1 MAALMTPALHLL
13 GSAADGGAETYF
25 MDLVTAQHAAGRPVS
40 AAVRHHAGR
49 EAALAQASVP
59 FEVFKFGSPVDLGTR
74 HALKHYAEAREA
86 RVLVAW
92 MNRAARHCPK
102 GPWAR
107 VGRLGGYYD
116 LKNYRGFDALVGN
129 TQGIR
134 DWIVEQGWPA
144 DRAHYI
150 PNFAEPDD
158 HVAQSRAALDTPRE
172 APLLLAM
179 GRLHSAKA
187 HDVTLKALAQ
197 IPDAVLWVAGSGP
210 LDGELKA
217 LATEL
222 GVEDRVRWLGWRN
235 DAGALYRAAD
245 IVVFPSRVEPLGN
258 VVIQSWA
265 YGKPVIAAEADGPRA
280 LIKDGVDGL
289 LVPIDDAEVLA
300 GTINGLIGAPQL
312 QQRLIAGGKSRA
324 AEVSKAA
331 VLPQWDALFD
341 QLAGARA

>member
-1 MAALMTPALHLL
+1 MTPALHLL
-13 GSAADGGAETYF
+13 GSAADGGAETYYL
-25 MDLVTAQHAAGRPVS
+25 DLVTALHAGGRPTF
-40 AAVRHHAGR
+40 AAIRNHAGR
-49 EAALAQASVP
+49 EAALTAAGVP
-59 FEVFKFGSPVDLGTR
+59 HDSFKFGSPLDFGTR
-74 HALKHYAEAREA
+74 PAVRRYAEQQQAK
-86 RVLVAW
+86 VLVAW
-92 MNRAARHCPK
+92 MNRAARHSPK

-129 TQGIR
+129 TQRIR

-158 HVAQSRAALDTPRE
+158 QPPQSRAALDTPKD

-187 HDVTLKALAQ
+187 HDVTLRALAD
-197 IPDAVLWVAGSGP
+197 IPDAHLWIAGSGP
-210 LDGELKA
+210 LEGDLKA
-217 LATEL
+217 LAAEL

-265 YGKPVIAAEADGPRA
+265 YGKPVIAAEAAGPKA
-280 LIKDGVDGL
+280 LIRDGVDGL
-289 LVPIDDAEVLA
+289 LVPIDDHEVLA
-300 GTINGLIGAPQL
+300 GTIKGLIDAPQL
-312 QQRLIAGGKSRA
+312 QQRLIAGGRSRA

-331 VLPQWDALFD
+331 VLPQWDALFER
-341 QLAGARA
+341 LAGATA

>member
-1 MAALMTPALHLL
+1 MPTLMTPALHLL

-25 MDLVTAQHAAGRPVS
+25 TDLVTALHAGGRPTS
-40 AAVRHHAGR
+40 AAIRHHAGR
-49 EAALAQASVP
+49 EAALAAAGVAHDCFP
-59 FEVFKFGSPVDLGTR
+59 FGSPLDLGTR
-74 HALKHYAEAREA
+74 PAVKRFAEQQQA

-129 TQGIR
+129 TADIR
-134 DWIVEQGWPA
+134 DWIVAQGWPA
-144 DRAHYI
+144 DRVHHI

-158 HVAQSRAALDTPRE
+158 HPAQSRAALDTPRDV
-172 APLLLAM
+172 PLLLAM

-187 HDVTLKALAQ
+187 HDVTLRALVEV
-197 IPDAVLWVAGSGP
+197 PDAHLWVAGSGP
-210 LDGELKA
+210 LEGELHK
-217 LATEL
+217 LADDL
-222 GVEDRVRWLGWRN
+222 GVADRVRWLGWRN

-265 YGKPVIAAEADGPRA
+265 YGKPVIAAEAAGPKA
-280 LIKDGVDGL
+280 LIRDGVDGL
-289 LVPIDDAEVLA
+289 LVPIDDHEVLA
-300 GTINGLIGAPQL
+300 GTIKGLIDAPQL
-312 QQRLIAGGKSRA
+312 QQRLIAGGQSRA

-331 VLPQWDALFD
+331 VLPQWDALFER
-341 QLAGARA
+341 LAGAPA

>member
-1 MAALMTPALHLL
+1 MSRLMTPALHLL
-13 GSAADGGAETYF
+13 GSAADGGAETYYL
-25 MDLVTAQHAAGRPVS
+25 DLVTALHAGGRPTS
-40 AAVRHHAGR
+40 AAIRNHAGR
-49 EAALAQASVP
+49 HAALTAAGVP
-59 FEVFKFGSPVDLGTR
+59 HDCFKFGSPLDLGTR
-74 HALKHYAEAREA
+74 PAIRAYAEQQKA

-129 TQGIR
+129 TADIR
-134 DWIVEQGWPA
+134 DWIVSKGWPA
-144 DRAHYI
+144 DRAHHI

-158 HVAQSRAALDTPRE
+158 HPAQSRAALDTPRD

-187 HDVTLKALAQ
+187 HDVTLKALAEA
-197 IPDAVLWVAGSGP
+197 PDAHLWIAGAGP
-210 LDGELKA
+210 LEGELHQ
-217 LATEL
+217 LAADL

-265 YGKPVIAAEADGPRA
+265 YGKPVIAAEAAGPRV
-280 LIKDGVDGL
+280 LIQDGVDGL
-289 LVPIDDAEVLA
+289 LVPIDDVEVLA
-300 GTINGLIGAPQL
+300 GTIKGLIDAPQL
-312 QQRLIAGGKSRA
+312 QQRLIAGGSVRA

-331 VLPQWDALFD
+331 VLPQWDALFER
-341 QLAGARA
+341 LAGATA

>member
-13 GSAADGGAETYF
+13 GSAADGGAETYYL
-25 MDLVTAQHAAGRPVS
+25 DLVTALHAGGRPTS
-40 AAVRHHAGR
+40 GAIRNHAGR
-49 EAALAQASVP
+49 HAALTAAGVP
-59 FEVFKFGSPVDLGTR
+59 HDCFKFGSPLDLVTR
-74 HALKHYAEAREA
+74 PAVRRYAEEQQA

-129 TQGIR
+129 TADIR
-134 DWIVEQGWPA
+134 DWIVSKGWPA
-144 DRAHYI
+144 DRAHHI

-158 HVAQSRAALDTPRE
+158 HPAQSRAALDTPKD

-179 GRLHSAKA
+179 GRLHEAKA
-187 HDVTLKALAQ
+187 HDVTLRALAEV
-197 IPDAVLWVAGSGP
+197 PNAYLWVAGSGP
-210 LDGELKA
+210 LEGDLKA
-217 LATEL
+217 LAKEL

-265 YGKPVIAAEADGPRA
+265 YGKPVIAAEAAGPKA
-280 LIKDGVDGL
+280 LIRDGVDGL
-289 LVPIDDAEVLA
+289 LVPIDDHEVLA
-300 GTINGLIGAPQL
+300 GTIKGLIDAPQL

-324 AEVSKAA
+324 SEVSKAA
-331 VLPQWDALFD
+331 VLPQWDALFER
-341 QLAGARA
+341 LAGAPA

>member
-1 MAALMTPALHLL
+1 MAMLMTPALHLL
-13 GSAADGGAETYF
+13 GSAADGGAETYYL
-25 MDLVTAQHAAGRPVS
+25 DLVTALHAAGRPTS
-40 AAVRHHAGR
+40 AAIRNHPGR
-49 EAALAQASVP
+49 EAALTTAGVP
-59 FEVFKFGSPVDLGTR
+59 HDCFKFGSPLDLGTR
-74 HALKHYAEAREA
+74 PAVRRYAEQQKA

-102 GPWAR
+102 GRWAR

-129 TQGIR
+129 TADIR
-134 DWIVEQGWPA
+134 DWIVSKGWPA
-144 DRAHYI
+144 DRAHHI

-158 HVAQSRAALDTPRE
+158 HPAQSRAALDTPKDT
-172 APLLLAM
+172 PLLLAM
-179 GRLHSAKA
+179 GRLHEAKA
-187 HDVTLKALAQ
+187 HDVTLKALAEVPNA
-197 IPDAVLWVAGSGP
+197 ILWIAGSGP
-210 LDGELKA
+210 LEGDLKA
-217 LATEL
+217 LAKDL

-265 YGKPVIAAEADGPRA
+265 YGKPVIAAEAAGPRA
-280 LIKDGVDGL
+280 LIRDGVDGL

-331 VLPQWDALFD
+331 VLPQWDALFE
-341 QLAGARA
+341 QLAGAPA

>member
-25 MDLVTAQHAAGRPVS
+25 LDLVTALHAGGGPTS
-40 AAVRHHAGR
+40 AAIRDHAGR
-49 EAALAQASVP
+49 RETLDRAGVP
-59 FEVFKFGSPVDLGTR
+59 TAVFGFGSPLDLATR
-74 HALKHYAEAREA
+74 PGVARFAREQGS

-129 TQGIR
+129 TAGIR
-134 DWIVEQGWPA
+134 DWIVAQGWPA
-144 DRAHYI
+144 ERALHI

-158 HVAQSRAALDTPRE
+158 HPAQSRAALDTPRDV
-172 APLLLAM
+172 PLLLAM

-187 HDVTLKALAQ
+187 HDVTLKALAE
-197 IPDAVLWVAGSGP
+197 IPDAVLWIAGSGP
-210 LDGELKA
+210 LEGDLHK
-217 LATEL
+217 LAADL
-222 GVEDRVRWLGWRN
+222 GVADRVRWLGWRN
-235 DAGALYRAAD
+235 DAGTLYRAAD

-258 VVIQSWA
+258 VVIQAWA
-265 YGKPVIAAEADGPRA
+265 YGKPVIAAEAAGPKA
-280 LIKDGVDGL
+280 LIRDGVDGL

-300 GTINGLIGAPQL
+300 ATIKGLIEAPQL
-312 QQRLIAGGKSRA
+312 QERLIAGGLARA
-324 AEVSKAA
+324 SEVSKAA
-331 VLPQWDALFD
+331 VLPQWDALFAR
-341 QLAGARA
+341 LAEATA

>member
-1 MAALMTPALHLL
+1 MAVLMTPALHLL

-25 MDLVTAQHAAGRPVS
+25 IDLVTAQRAAGRPVS
-40 AAVRHHAGR
+40 AALRQHEGR
-49 EAALAQASVP
+49 EAALARSGTP
-59 FEVFKFGSPVDLGTR
+59 FEVFKFGSPLDLATR
-74 HALKHYAEAREA
+74 PALKAWAEVQGA

-102 GPWAR
+102 GPWRR

-129 TQGIR
+129 TEGIR
-134 DWIVEQGWPA
+134 DWIVQQGWPA
-144 DRAHYI
+144 DRAHHI

-158 HVAQSRAALDTPRE
+158 HPAQSRAALDTPRE
-172 APLLLAM
+172 VPLLLAM
-179 GRLHSAKA
+179 GRLHEAKA
-187 HDVTLKALAQ
+187 HDVTLKALVQ
-197 IPDAVLWVAGSGP
+197 VPDAILWIAGSGP
-210 LDGELKA
+210 LEGDLKA
-217 LATEL
+217 LAKEL

-245 IVVFPSRVEPLGN
+245 ILVFPSRVEPLGN

-265 YGKPVIAAEADGPRA
+265 YGKPVIAAEAAGPKA
-280 LIKDGVDGL
+280 LIRDGVDGL
-289 LVPIDDAEVLA
+289 LVPIDDHEVLA

-331 VLPQWDALFD
+331 VLPQWDALFER
-341 QLAGARA
+341 LAGAPA

>member
-1 MAALMTPALHLL
+1 MTPALHLL
-13 GSAADGGAETYF
+13 GSAADGGAETYYL
-25 MDLVTAQHAAGRPVS
+25 DLVTALHASGRPTFAAIRNHAA
-40 AAVRHHAGR
+40 R
-49 EAALAQASVP
+49 EAALTAAGVP
-59 FEVFKFGSPVDLGTR
+59 HDSFKFGSPLDFGTR
-74 HALKHYAEAREA
+74 PAVRRYADQQQAK
-86 RVLVAW
+86 VLVAW
-92 MNRAARHCPK
+92 MNRAARHSPK

-158 HVAQSRAALDTPRE
+158 QPPQSRAALDTPKD

-187 HDVTLKALAQ
+187 HDVTLRALVD
-197 IPDAVLWVAGSGP
+197 IPDAHLWIAGSGP
-210 LDGELKA
+210 LEGELKA
-217 LATEL
+217 LAKEL

-265 YGKPVIAAEADGPRA
+265 YGKPVIAAEAAGPKA
-280 LIKDGVDGL
+280 LIRDGVDGL
-289 LVPIDDAEVLA
+289 LVPIDDHEVLA
-300 GTINGLIGAPQL
+300 GTIKGLIGAPQL
-312 QQRLIAGGKSRA
+312 LQRLIAGGKSRA
-324 AEVSKAA
+324 TEVSKAA
-331 VLPQWDALFD
+331 VLPQWDALFE
-341 QLAGARA
+341 QLAGAPA

>member
-1 MAALMTPALHLL
+1 MTPALHLL
-13 GSAADGGAETYF
+13 GSAADGGAETYYL
-25 MDLVTAQHAAGRPVS
+25 DLVTALHASGRPTFAAIRNHAA
-40 AAVRHHAGR
+40 R
-49 EAALAQASVP
+49 EAALKAAGVP
-59 FEVFKFGSPVDLGTR
+59 HDSFKFGSPLDFGTR
-74 HALKHYAEAREA
+74 PAVRRYADQQQAK
-86 RVLVAW
+86 VLVAW
-92 MNRAARHCPK
+92 MNRAARHSPR

-158 HVAQSRAALDTPRE
+158 QPPQSRAALDTPKD

-187 HDVTLKALAQ
+187 HDVTLRALAD
-197 IPDAVLWVAGSGP
+197 IPDAHLWIAGSGP
-210 LDGELKA
+210 LEGELKA
-217 LATEL
+217 LAKEL

-235 DAGALYRAAD
+235 DAGALYRTAD

-265 YGKPVIAAEADGPRA
+265 YGKPVIAAEAAGPKA
-280 LIKDGVDGL
+280 LIRDGVDGL

-300 GTINGLIGAPQL
+300 GTIKGLIDAPQL

-324 AEVSKAA
+324 TEVSKAA
-331 VLPQWDALFD
+331 VLPQWDALFER
-341 QLAGARA
+341 LAGAQA

>member
-1 MAALMTPALHLL
+1 MAVLMTPALHLL

-40 AAVRHHAGR
+40 AAIRHHAGR

-59 FEVFKFGSPVDLGTR
+59 FEVFRFGSPVDLGTR
-74 HALKHYAEAREA
+74 PALKHYAEAREA

-129 TQGIR
+129 TRGIR

-158 HVAQSRAALDTPRE
+158 HAAQSRAALDTPRE

-187 HDVTLKALAQ
+187 HDVTLKALAEV
-197 IPDAVLWVAGSGP
+197 PDAVLWVAGSGP

-217 LATEL
+217 LAKEL
-222 GVEDRVRWLGWRN
+222 GVDDRVRWLGWRD

-265 YGKPVIAAEADGPRA
+265 YGKPVIAAEADGPKA

-289 LVPIDDAEVLA
+289 LIPIDDPEVLA
-300 GTINGLIGAPQL
+300 GTLNGLIGAPQL
-312 QQRLIAGGKSRA
+312 QQRLIAGGKARA
-324 AEVSKAA
+324 GEVSKSA